1 MKNISNDYVLNRSR
15 INGVNDTQKKQVN
28 NENFNKN
35 GKSFKEVLD
44 QISKN
49 DKVIFSKHAMQR
61 LEKRNINLSKDDINQ
76 ISKAVNQAKDK
87 GVKEALIILRD
98 NAFITSIK
106 NNTVI
111 TATTGD
117 DLKEN
122 VFTNIDGAVII

>member
-1 MKNISNDYVLNRSR
+1 NISNDYVLNRSR

-28 NENFNKN
+28 NVNLTNN
-35 GKSFKEVLD
+35 KSFKEVLD
-44 QISKN
+44 QISKK
-49 DKVIFSKHAMQR
+49 DKVIFSKHAIQR
-61 LEKRNINLSKDDINQ
+61 LEKRNINLSTDDINQ
-76 ISKAVNQAKDK
+76 ISDAVNKAKAK

-111 TATTGD
+111 TATTGE

>member
-15 INGVNDTQKKQVN
+15 INGVNDSQKQKVNKQN
-28 NENFNKN
+28 LNKN

-44 QISKN
+44 QVNKN

-61 LEKRNINLSKDDINQ
+61 LEKRNINLSKEDLNQ
-76 ISKAVNQAKDK
+76 IAKAVNQAKDK

>member
-15 INGVNDTQKKQVN
+15 INGVNDSQSQKVNKQN
-28 NENFNKN
+28 LNKN

-44 QISKN
+44 QIGKN
-49 DKVIFSKHAMQR
+49 DKVIFSKHALQR
-61 LEKRNINLSKDDINQ
+61 LEKRNINLSKDDLNQ
-76 ISKAVNQAKDK
+76 ISNAVNQAKDK

-106 NNTVI
+106 NNTII

>member
-28 NENFNKN
+28 NVNLTNN
-35 GKSFKEVLD
+35 KSFKEVLD
-44 QISKN
+44 QIGKN
-49 DKVIFSKHAMQR
+49 DQVIFSKHAMQR

-76 ISKAVNQAKDK
+76 ISDAVNKAKDK

>member
-15 INGVNDTQKKQVN
+15 IKGVNDAQKPKVDKHN
-28 NENFNKN
+28 VNKN
-35 GKSFKEVLD
+35 GKSFKDVLN
-44 QISKN
+44 QINKN
-49 DKVIFSKHAMQR
+49 DEVIFSKHALQR
-61 LEKRNINLSKDDINQ
+61 LEKRNINLSKEDLDQ
-76 ISKAVNQAKDK
+76 ISNAVNKAKNK
-87 GVKEALIILRD
+87 GVNEALIILRD

-111 TATTGD
+111 TATTGE